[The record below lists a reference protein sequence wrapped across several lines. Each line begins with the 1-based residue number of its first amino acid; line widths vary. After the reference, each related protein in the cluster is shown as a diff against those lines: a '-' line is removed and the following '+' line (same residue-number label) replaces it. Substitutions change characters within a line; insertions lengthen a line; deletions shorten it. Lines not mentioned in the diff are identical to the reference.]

1 MKKTN
6 INIAHING
14 DSLGHRNHSDFLL
27 SFSSGFK
34 ASNAYSP
41 PPFKLNIKN
50 KFFLQHPNPHPK
62 RKKFQLTKTP
72 NFNFNNPNNFET
84 NPTIYKTPSYA
95 DNNTTNPTLN
105 NNKNYE
111 ELLKEKDN
119 QIIMLQKRLLYL
131 QTVISNLK
139 QDHERN
145 SFNSST
151 IHYLDSY
158 KDSQYKNNRKSRME
172 GNLSSSINMPSVDEQ
187 KQMASFKS
195 SPNSPRSQSRKIKK
209 AFSLGQDII
218 HAEPNLK
225 GKCQELKNRTNKL
238 LNRYYQSLSN
248 ATNKK

>member
-1 MKKTN
+1 MKKAN

-14 DSLGHRNHSDFLL
+14 DSLGCRNNSEFLL
-27 SFSSGFK
+27 SCSSGFK
-34 ASNAYSP
+34 PPNAYSP

-72 NFNFNNPNNFET
+72 NFNFNARNFET
-84 NPTIYKTPSYA
+84 NPTIYKNPSYA
-95 DNNTTNPTLN
+95 ENSTTNPTLN
-105 NNKNYE
+105 NKNYE
-111 ELLKEKDN
+111 DLLKEKDN

-139 QDHERN
+139 QDNERN
-145 SFNSST
+145 SLSSST
-151 IHYLDSY
+151 IQYLDSY
-158 KDSQYKNNRKSRME
+158 KESQYKHKTKSRME
-172 GNLSSSINMPSVDEQ
+172 GNLSSSINVPSIDEQ
-187 KQMASFKS
+187 KQISSFKS
-195 SPNSPRSQSRKIKK
+195 SPNSPRFQSRKIKK

-225 GKCQELKNRTNKL
+225 GKCEELKNRTNKL
-238 LNRYYQSLSN
+238 LNKYLQSLSN